1 MKVLIKRFDGKAE
14 VTEIDTS
21 VRLGQGASGS
31 VYLHHHDG
39 KPYAAKIYQDKSKVS
54 QDKLLAMLSNRPEN
68 VYVEHNEEFFPQ
80 LAWPEAIVRNQF
92 NEVVGY
98 LMPYVDTKRSYSL
111 DYFYDYNL
119 FKKLNNQNEAALS
132 FKIEVA
138 LNLCKAISYLH
149 KINHYF
155 IDLKPQNIRVF
166 ENIHVVTL
174 LDCDGFS
181 IADGENRY
189 PAELMSTDY
198 IEPIAIRD
206 SLSPTALGISQDLYA
221 LGVILFQLLNQGTH
235 PFQGILQVS
244 TLNANTNDEK
254 AALGLYP
261 HGIKSNRKIK
271 PRPQSIHHLFDPILR
286 QLFDRCF
293 LEAELHSRPS
303 AEEWHTY
310 FKDLLD
316 KKLIVQCERVKLDLQ
331 HIRFKDMPCPAC
343 YIKEIPRI
351 VQPEFVVKKSEKAF
365 SPTPSKQTPP
375 PVIPTKTEPENS
387 AHSFFAWVGLFLFIV
402 ILISQ
407 SVPKSVPQQV
417 APPPPRQ
424 DIEEPQATLGVF
436 PTILE
441 ERPKKNAK
449 LNFTENEARYC
460 IFEKRRLAFIEQY
473 VDLSSSFQAIQL
485 DRDITDYDARC
496 SEDRLDFALAIAIEN
511 QLQLLVGLI
520 EEQAKARVA
529 GWKARES
536 EIDASRFSAQ
546 GRAGTDTTKSDS
558 KPFDINEKY

>member
-14 VTEIDTS
+14 ITEIDTS
-21 VRLGQGASGS
+21 VKLGQGASGS

-39 KPYAAKIYQDKSKVS
+39 KPYAAKIYQDKSKVN

-68 VYVEHNEEFFPQ
+68 VSVEHNEEFFPQ
-80 LAWPEAIVRNQF
+80 LAWPEAIIRNQF

-206 SLSPTALGISQDLYA
+206 SLSPNALGISQDLYA

-271 PRPQSIHHLFDPILR
+271 PRPQSIHHLFDPTLR
-286 QLFDRCF
+286 KLFDRCF

-316 KKLIVQCERVKLDLQ
+316 NKLIVQCERVKLDLQ

-365 SPTPSKQTPP
+365 IPPTPKQTTYTAPA
-375 PVIPTKTEPENS
+375 VKNDSEMS
-387 AHSFFAWVGLFLFIV
+387 LQSFFAWFALILMLVFLLLQATSPSIPQKNQAPEV
-402 ILISQ
+402 Q
-407 SVPKSVPQQV
+407 KEPEVPQASFEMPLSTV
-417 APPPPRQ
+417 E
-424 DIEEPQATLGVF
+424 D
-436 PTILE
+436 
-441 ERPKKNAK
+441 RPKKASK
-449 LNFTENEARYC
+449 LQFTENEARYC

-473 VDLSSSFQAIQL
+473 ADLSSSFQATQL
-485 DRDITDYDARC
+485 DRDITDYDTRC

-511 QLQLLVGLI
+511 QLQPLVGII

-529 GWKARES
+529 GWKTREG
-536 EIDASRFSAQ
+536 EIDASRYPAQ
-546 GRAGTDTTKSDS
+546 GRAGTDATKSDS
-558 KPFDINEKY
+558 RPFDVNEKY